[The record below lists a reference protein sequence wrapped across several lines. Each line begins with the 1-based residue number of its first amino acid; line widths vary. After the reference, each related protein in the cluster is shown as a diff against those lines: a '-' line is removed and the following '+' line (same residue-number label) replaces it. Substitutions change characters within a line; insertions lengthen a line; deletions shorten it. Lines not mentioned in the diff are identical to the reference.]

1 MYRGL
6 VGPILAEFMPH
17 GVCLRWQPGVL
28 WLHVISDGLIVL
40 AYASIPFLLLTVAR
54 RSRKDIP
61 FHWML
66 PAFAIFIFACGATH
80 LMAIITMW
88 DPLYRLEGVIK
99 LITAVAS
106 LVTAAGLY
114 RVLPSILQMPSHLEL
129 QRANEA
135 LARSHEELEKM
146 TAELAES
153 NAALQTSN
161 DAHRRSETEFRQLAD
176 SMPHIVWTAKPDGA
190 VNYFNERW
198 YSFTGSD
205 RNIFGDQ
212 SWLPILHPEDAQMR
226 RRAWYASVRSG
237 LPFREEYRLWDR
249 ASGRYRW
256 HLGRA
261 LPITD
266 EAGTIVKWFGGC
278 TDIDD
283 YKRAEADILDLNSEL
298 ESRVFERTQELTRI
312 NDELKRTQTW
322 LQAILHS
329 ATDISIMALDK
340 NGIITFFNSG
350 SEKLLGYKAEE
361 VVSKTTP
368 HLFFPPD
375 QAELR
380 EHLLSEQTDRP
391 PADAEI
397 FADDEPAQSLILE
410 SAYLNRDQ
418 TRIDVS
424 VAVSPLFCENGPG
437 ESGEYLGRLIIA
449 VDMRPRKALEQQLT
463 LNNARL
469 QEQTQK
475 AEDANR
481 AKTEFLS
488 AISHEIRTPM
498 NAILGM
504 ADLLWESELNELQ
517 RRYVEVFRRACANL
531 LSLVNDILDLS
542 KIESGRFELEQIDFD
557 LNNIIE
563 LTLEMMRPK
572 TRAKRLTLNCS
583 IAPGTPT
590 ALVGDPLRLQQIL
603 ANLLG
608 NAAKFTDRGTI
619 GLTVHSN
626 ASEPHRLHFE
636 VTDTGI
642 GIPADKIEG
651 IFQDFTQA
659 ESSTSRRF
667 GGTGLGLGICRRLV
681 KRMGGELNVRSTPGE
696 GSTFYFDAVFAASSQ
711 DDRNRSELIAA
722 LAGRRA
728 LIADENHS
736 DRLIFVEMCHAW
748 GMEAAECQII
758 EDILPRLKNAEE
770 KHYAFHLVILGKDT
784 AGTGK
789 DAVSIDVASAIRKA
803 YPYLPILVTTSNPVA
818 AEQTKVMGLGF
829 ASYAVKPVR
838 RPELLRLICKLL
850 GSASSAAAEA
860 PAQKSSRIIHILI
873 AEDSED
879 NRFLLQE
886 YLKGGHFKIK
896 FAEDGKQAVE
906 FATSEQFDIIL
917 MDMLMPVM
925 DGLLATRLIRETEKK
940 RGSAPVPLLALTASA
955 RAEDIALSQAA
966 GCNAHLSKPISRQEL
981 LETIKKYTRQEAGPE
996 QPEFMPISIPAGL
1009 EEAAKHYIR
1018 SRRRELQQLV
1028 DLIDKGDFGQIRR
1041 LAHNMKGT
1049 GTSYGFPDLTRL
1061 GKVMETSAKE
1071 ENASDLSAALME
1083 LSRYVEEAETKLQTS
1098 APVTP

>member
-1 MYRGL
+1 MHRGL
-6 VGPILAEFMPH
+6 FGLLLAEFMPH
-17 GVCLRWQPGVL
+17 GFCLRWQPGVL
-28 WLHVISDGLIVL
+28 WLHVVSDALIFL
-40 AYASIPFLLLTVAR
+40 AYASIPFLLLAVAK

-66 PAFAIFIFACGATH
+66 PGFAVFIFACGATH
-80 LMAIITMW
+80 LMAIVTIW
-88 DPLYRLEGVIK
+88 DPLYRLEGIIK
-99 LITAVAS
+99 
-106 LVTAAGLY
+106 LVTAIASVVTAVGLY
-114 RVLPSILQMPSHLEL
+114 RVLPAILRMPSHREL
-129 QRANEA
+129 QKANEA
-135 LARSHEELEKM
+135 LAQSHKELEKI
-146 TAELAES
+146 TSELAQS
-153 NAALQTSN
+153 NAALLASN

-176 SMPHIVWTAKPDGA
+176 SMPHIVWTAQPDGT

-198 YSFTGSD
+198 YSFTGAD

-212 SWLPILHPEDAQMR
+212 SWMPILHPEDAQRR
-226 RRAWYASVRSG
+226 RRAWYACVRSG
-237 LPFREEYRLWDR
+237 LPFREEYRFWDR
-249 ASGRYRW
+249 SSGRYRW

-261 LPITD
+261 LPIRD

-298 ESRVFERTQELTRI
+298 EARVVERTQELTRI
-312 NDELKRTQTW
+312 NDELKQTQTW
-322 LQAILHS
+322 LQAILQS

-340 NGIITFFNSG
+340 NGVISFFNSG
-350 SEKLLGYKAEE
+350 SERLLGYKAEE
-361 VVSKTTP
+361 VVGKTTP
-368 HLFFPPD
+368 HLFYPAD

-380 EHLLSEQTDRP
+380 EHLLSELPDRP
-391 PADAEI
+391 PTDEEI
-397 FADDEPAQSLILE
+397 FSDREPDQSLILE
-410 SAYLNRDQ
+410 SVYLHRDQ

-424 VAVSPLFCENGPG
+424 VAVSPMFGAGG
-437 ESGEYLGRLIIA
+437 ERLGRLIIA

-475 AEDANR
+475 AEEANR
-481 AKTEFLS
+481 AKTDFLS

-517 RRYVEVFRRACANL
+517 RRYVEVFRRACGNL
-531 LSLVNDILDLS
+531 LALVNDILDLS

-557 LNNIIE
+557 LSNIIE
-563 LTLEMMRPK
+563 LTMEMMRPK
-572 TRAKRLTLNCS
+572 TRAKHLTLNCA

-608 NAAKFTDRGTI
+608 NAVKFTDRGSI
-619 GLTVHSN
+619 GLAVHSR
-626 ASEPHRLHFE
+626 ASEPNRLHFE

-659 ESSTSRRF
+659 DRSTSRRF

-696 GSTFYFDAVFAASSQ
+696 GSTFYFDAVFEASSQ
-711 DDRNRSELIAA
+711 DERNRSELIAA
-722 LAGRRA
+722 LTGRRV
-728 LIADENHS
+728 LIADDNHS
-736 DRLIFVEMCHAW
+736 DRLIFVEMCNAW
-748 GMEAAECQII
+748 GMEAAECDDPD
-758 EDILPRLKNAEE
+758 DILPRLKNNQE
-770 KHYAFHLVILGKDT
+770 KHHSFHLVILGQF
-784 AGTGK
+784 GQSVCM
-789 DAVSIDVASAIRKA
+789 DAAAAIRKT
-803 YPYLPILVTTSNPVA
+803 YPNLPILMTTSSPVA
-818 AEQTKVMGLGF
+818 AEQTQVLGLGL

-850 GSASSAAAEA
+850 SSPPPEA
-860 PAQKSSRIIHILI
+860 PEAPKISKIIHILI

-886 YLKGGHFKIK
+886 YLKDGPFKIK

-906 FATSEQFDIIL
+906 FASSGQFDIIL

-940 RGSAPVPLLALTASA
+940 RGTTPVPLLALTASA
-955 RAEDIALSQAA
+955 RAEDIAHSQAA

-981 LETIKKYTRQEAGPE
+981 LETIKKYAKQDAGPE
-996 QPEFMPISIPAGL
+996 QPEFLPINIPAGL

-1018 SRRRELQQLV
+1018 SRKRELQQFG
-1028 DLIDKGDFGQIRR
+1028 DLIEKADFGQIRR

-1049 GTSYGFPDLTRL
+1049 GTSYGFPDLTRI

-1071 ENASDLSAALME
+1071 ENAADLSVALLE
-1083 LSRYVEEAETKLQTS
+1083 LSRYVEDAESKLQAS
-1098 APVTP
+1098 APGVTLSGAP